1 MRRSWRLSCLASP
14 GDEPL
19 CEGAGCLGL
28 PGVRSPSRQPTPAPR
43 SPRKQPGA
51 QALVTKN
58 ARLLSSLCSP
68 WICIPDSEPHMQ
80 SMGSNRVGYNLVT
93 KQQQKL
99 LNERTQTAI
108 NFAQACSIRRLC
120 SVKLLVE
127 KSTSNK
133 LERKSLLLKDL
144 SRDMK
149 FS

>member
-1 MRRSWRLSCLASP
+1 ML
-14 GDEPL
+14 
-19 CEGAGCLGL
+19 
-28 PGVRSPSRQPTPAPR
+28 
-43 SPRKQPGA
+43 
-51 QALVTKN
+51 
-58 ARLLSSLCSP
+58 
-68 WICIPDSEPHMQ
+68 Q

-108 NFAQACSIRRLC
+108 NFSQACSIRRLC

>member
-1 MRRSWRLSCLASP
+1 ML
-14 GDEPL
+14 
-19 CEGAGCLGL
+19 
-28 PGVRSPSRQPTPAPR
+28 
-43 SPRKQPGA
+43 
-51 QALVTKN
+51 
-58 ARLLSSLCSP
+58 
-68 WICIPDSEPHMQ
+68 Q
-80 SMGSNRVGYNLVT
+80 SMGSNRVGHNLVT

-108 NFAQACSIRRLC
+108 NFAQACSIRGLC

-144 SRDMK
+144 SRDTK